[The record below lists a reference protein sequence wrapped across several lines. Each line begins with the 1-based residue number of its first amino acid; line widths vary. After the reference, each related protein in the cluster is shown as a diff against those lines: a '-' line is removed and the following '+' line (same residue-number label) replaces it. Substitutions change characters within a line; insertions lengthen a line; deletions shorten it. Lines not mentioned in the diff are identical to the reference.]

1 MELNLKKIENQ
12 FFMELDRRGDE
23 VDLKLK
29 KKQGLFLT
37 LLCFDVFIKWT
48 KCFQKGCN
56 NTTIL
61 REFCIFVVLFD
72 ITVAV

>member
-1 MELNLKKIENQ
+1 ME
-12 FFMELDRRGDE
+12 MERRGDE

-29 KKQGLFLT
+29 NKKQGLFLT

-48 KCFQKGCN
+48 KCFQKGCSVI
-56 NTTIL
+56 TIL
-61 REFCIFVVLFD
+61 RRFFIFVVLFD